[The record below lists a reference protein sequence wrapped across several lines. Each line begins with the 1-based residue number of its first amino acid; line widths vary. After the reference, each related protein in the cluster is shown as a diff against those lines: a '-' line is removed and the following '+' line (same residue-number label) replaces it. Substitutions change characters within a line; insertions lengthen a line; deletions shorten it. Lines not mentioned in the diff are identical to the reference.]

1 MWWQE
6 KSCPVHRWVPV
17 LMRPKGRNGKS
28 NQSIKSNQMETII
41 NDFVSAS
48 LGLKT
53 ILVFYGVCVISFYG
67 SVLYGAVLF
76 ASDVLTKAKKSMV

>member
-1 MWWQE
+1 MG
-6 KSCPVHRWVPV
+6 V
-17 LMRPKGRNGKS
+17 LTDDSERMKRKS

-41 NDFVSAS
+41 NDFMSAS

-67 SVLYGAVLF
+67 SVLYGVGLI
-76 ASDVLTKAKKSMV
+76 ASGLLTKMKNSMV

>member
-1 MWWQE
+1 
-6 KSCPVHRWVPV
+6 
-17 LMRPKGRNGKS
+17 
-28 NQSIKSNQMETII
+28 METII